1 MPAVAVYKPE
11 PDGYERTHRYIQ
23 DFALKMNKNSFKLNY
38 ANVSIDN
45 LMLNPGEERE
55 VKLELSLD
63 NAYAELDGFP
73 YHIDC
78 ALKVMDDAFVFRI
91 PCSLTVAM
99 RTNPPPIDFN

>member
-11 PDGYERTHRYIQ
+11 PNGYERMHRYIQ

-55 VKLELSLD
+55 VKL
-63 NAYAELDGFP
+63 
-73 YHIDC
+73 
-78 ALKVMDDAFVFRI
+78 
-91 PCSLTVAM
+91 
-99 RTNPPPIDFN
+99 